1 MPRPQMIQTLVP
13 VGEGPQIPT
22 RGARTLDVVDVEA
35 VPGPVREADE
45 MLGAVSRVAETVAL
59 EVGAGFEV

>member
-1 MPRPQMIQTLVP
+1 MLQTLVP
-13 VGEGPQIPT
+13 AVEGPQMPT

-35 VPGPVREADE
+35 VPGPVGEAGE
-45 MLGAVSRVAETVAL
+45 MLGAVSRVAETVAV